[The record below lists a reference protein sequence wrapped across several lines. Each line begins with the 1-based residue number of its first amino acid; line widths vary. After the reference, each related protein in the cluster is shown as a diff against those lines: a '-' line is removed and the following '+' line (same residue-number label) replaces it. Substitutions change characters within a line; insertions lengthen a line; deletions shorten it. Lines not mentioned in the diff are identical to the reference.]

1 MRLNQITIPVSDI
14 ARSRSFYERL
24 GFRLLVDS
32 PHYSRFLAPEG
43 DTTFSLQAEAGVIA
57 PGAVLYLECDDVDAA
72 VSELKRQGFAFETEP
87 EDMGWLWREAIL
99 RDPDGHKIKIYHAGK
114 NRIDPPWRVK
124 PDAGLAQND
133 Q

>member
-14 ARSRSFYERL
+14 PRSKSFYMRL

-32 PHYSRFLAPEG
+32 PHYTRFLAPDG
-43 DTTFSLQAEAGVIA
+43 DTTFSLHLSEDEVV
-57 PGAVLYLECDDVDAA
+57 PGAVIYLESDKVDKEVARLQ
-72 VSELKRQGFAFETEP
+72 ERGFEFEAQP

-114 NRIDPPWRVK
+114 NRVDPPWRVK
-124 PDAGLAQND
+124 D
-133 Q
+133 

>member
-14 ARSRSFYERL
+14 PRSKSFYMRL

-32 PHYSRFLAPEG
+32 PHYTRFLAPDG
-43 DTTFSLQAEAGVIA
+43 DTTFSLHLSEDGVV
-57 PGAVLYLECDDVDAA
+57 PGAVIYLESDKVDKEVAR
-72 VSELKRQGFAFETEP
+72 LQGRGFEFEAQP

-114 NRIDPPWRVK
+114 NRVDPPWRVK
-124 PDAGLAQND
+124 D
-133 Q
+133 

>member
-1 MRLNQITIPVSDI
+1 MRLNQITIPVANI
-14 ARSRSFYERL
+14 GRSKSFYMRL

-32 PHYSRFLAPEG
+32 PHYTRFLAPDG
-43 DTTFSLQAEAGVIA
+43 DTTFSLHLSDEPVS
-57 PGAVLYLECDDVDAA
+57 PGAVIYLECDKVDTE
-72 VSELKRQGFAFETEP
+72 VERLKGRGFEFDTEP

-124 PDAGLAQND
+124 P
-133 Q
+133 

>member
-14 ARSRSFYERL
+14 PRSRDFYAKL

-43 DTTFSLQAEAGVIA
+43 DTTFSLSASVDPII
-57 PGAVLYLECDDVDAA
+57 PGAVIYLESDTLDDEVGR
-72 VSELKRQGFAFETEP
+72 LKALGFTFDTEP
-87 EDMGWLWREAIL
+87 EDMSYLWREAKL
-99 RDPDGHKIKIYHAGK
+99 RDPDGHLIKLYHAGE

-124 PDAGLAQND
+124 AQPGS
-133 Q
+133 